1 MEERL
6 REGLSSEVDRFRHR
20 DRTLLGPPRLGPAVR
35 KRVRRRQLGTAL
47 VSLILAAG
55 LAFGGVQAVSA
66 FTEGSN
72 QKIVPATQPP
82 PSGTQQTPVGWP
94 TIGSRLVS
102 NCMTYAATCLLWSS
116 LKCYLNWSRR
126 SRLNCPKALCR
137 LAATTA

>member
-6 REGLSSEVDRFRHR
+6 REGLSSEVDRFRRR
-20 DRTLLGPPRLGPAVR
+20 DRSLLGPPRLGPAVR

-82 PSGTQQTPVGWP
+82 PSGTQQAPVGWP
-94 TIGSRLVS
+94 TETYGGDFKPEVDHERGEKAWLLTPKYVVGYGTVS
-102 NCMTYAATCLLWSS
+102 YLGHRYRWS
-116 LKCYLNWSRR
+116 
-126 SRLNCPKALCR
+126 
-137 LAATTA
+137 